1 MALPSGRL
9 GAIVTSSSCKCC
21 LFIPKSWVCHKSEKS
36 FMLMEAVNANY
47 LLLNLSLY
55 ADLVLMLH
63 NPFVSLPLALF

>member
-1 MALPSGRL
+1 
-9 GAIVTSSSCKCC
+9 
-21 LFIPKSWVCHKSEKS
+21 
-36 FMLMEAVNANY
+36 MLMEAVNANY